1 LSPGDLF
8 ERCSFPAACL
18 GAENKIV
25 ELAFI
30 PPEDGFERFEKCSE
44 GYLNPSRMCH
54 ACAEGYSH
62 EDNLSGRCS
71 KCPTAEKNI
80 GAAIGGAI
88 FGFFGLSF
96 YLFIS
101 ISDGG
106 MKGYGDALKMIMLNY
121 VQMIFLLTTFPIE
134 WPEIFSAIFQVGG
147 AISSLGEHFVNLKC
161 LMGDSTDADV
171 FYLKALA
178 WSLIPLILCFS
189 MGIFFVLAKCVCHD
203 RSSGCWYRFRV
214 GDAVQKWHVAAV
226 AILYLLYPT
235 LCTSSLSLFACRTV
249 CDDDVTYLRA
259 DLEEKCFVPGGRHEK
274 FAYFLGVPMIFL
286 YVFGLPL
293 AGLIFVW
300 RLRRRSFL
308 ALKDEMEKMDEIVKT
323 RSTGMEVMKRKS
335 MQKDDKF
342 AVYGILFSMFR
353 SDTWYWECK
362 DSRFL
367 KPQTSQRFF

>member
-1 LSPGDLF
+1 
-8 ERCSFPAACL
+8 
-18 GAENKIV
+18 
-25 ELAFI
+25 
-30 PPEDGFERFEKCSE
+30 
-44 GYLNPSRMCH
+44 
-54 ACAEGYSH
+54 
-62 EDNLSGRCS
+62 
-71 KCPTAEKNI
+71 
-80 GAAIGGAI
+80 
-88 FGFFGLSF
+88 
-96 YLFIS
+96 
-101 ISDGG
+101 
-106 MKGYGDALKMIMLNY
+106 
-121 VQMIFLLTTFPIE
+121 
-134 WPEIFSAIFQVGG
+134 
-147 AISSLGEHFVNLKC
+147 
-161 LMGDSTDADV
+161 
-171 FYLKALA
+171 
-178 WSLIPLILCFS
+178 
-189 MGIFFVLAKCVCHD
+189 
-203 RSSGCWYRFRV
+203 
-214 GDAVQKWHVAAV
+214 
-226 AILYLLYPT
+226 
-235 LCTSSLSLFACRTV
+235 V

-308 ALKDEMEKMDEIVKT
+308 ALKDEMEKTDEIVKT